1 MATRN
6 YLLPRLAL
14 AGFFATRRAALF
26 AGAFLAGFAGFTAAG
41 GFTTAA
47 GFTTGAGFTTAAGFL
62 AAGFAASDLAD
73 EGDADASWLIR
84 TRSNPSAVGRYVQS
98 SATETLLA
106 SPSRRAA
113 SYA

>member
-47 GFTTGAGFTTAAGFL
+47 GFTKAAGFL
-62 AAGFAASDLAD
+62 AAGFAASD
-73 EGDADASWLIR
+73 DASWLIR
-84 TRSNPSAVGRYVQS
+84 TRSNPSAVGRYDQR

-113 SYA
+113 SYTCTGT